1 MATFI
6 TCNRCQGNGRL
17 AHFGHV
23 NNGVCLKCRGAGKV
37 VKTKRVVTLEVHYTA
52 VTDNGSR
59 VMCGT
64 DKARAEFVSS
74 CEAVIYIEDVS
85 GYVSL
90 EHCTA
95 VAEAA
100 VGA

>member
-64 DKARAEFVSS
+64 DKARAENLLA
-74 CEAVIYIEDVS
+74 EW
-85 GYVSL
+85 
-90 EHCTA
+90 
-95 VAEAA
+95 VAMNCAGSVECREVKRTESVPA
-100 VGA
+100 